1 MSSRISRSSL
11 DPPQNKKK
19 NPSTTSARRV
29 VRYLVERHT
38 TTAGCVFVRVVL
50 RLSESAH
57 TLAPIFFFI
66 GKKKN
71 PEFKKKRGRNLIKTA
86 IML

>member
-1 MSSRISRSSL
+1 VSSRISRSSL

-57 TLAPIFFFI
+57 TLAPIFFLSEKRKI
-66 GKKKN
+66 LNSKKKG
-71 PEFKKKRGRNLIKTA
+71 EEI
-86 IML
+86 